1 MDRKNYTIGI
11 TGNQR
16 PRWKTGAND
25 MKEKGKAVDEQYSC
39 PDFRHGYWSLEEEPS
54 VCENCEFYDEGLC
67 FKEERE
73 AGKG

>member
-1 MDRKNYTIGI
+1 
-11 TGNQR
+11 
-16 PRWKTGAND
+16 